1 MFEDLLGSD
10 PSPHEH
16 REMVDVGA
24 CPYCG
29 SATIEEGSGVFASRK
44 EYIQDMGCQSCSAV
58 WKIHYNE
65 DLEVIDIVY

>member
-1 MFEDLLGSD
+1 MFEDILGQEQ
-10 PSPHEH
+10 PVEERAP
-16 REMVDVGA
+16 DVGA

-29 SATIEEGSGVFASRK
+29 SSTVEEGSGVFASKK